1 MKLYRSHKE
10 KDNAR
15 SVDMA
20 EFVSELCRL
29 SNGIKIS
36 EIIPDSNGLIYH
48 YTSPSGLKGI
58 IENKTMRFTDRY
70 FLNDFSEGTYIM
82 DLCINKIDILV
93 PNYEKFKKELLKR
106 CSERKV
112 NSQKDDFYVHQCSFS
127 KDEDS
132 LALWNYYT
140 KGNNIQGYNL
150 CFDAQV
156 LYSSLKL
163 ESILESG
170 KVPVIWRGDV
180 VYGESEQ
187 LVIVKKVVDAF
198 FELSEKEEHQHY
210 QFTIGLLVDKLM
222 LVGIFFKKKC
232 FNIENEYRMVMDLH
246 IDKST
251 GEFTTI
257 NSEQK
262 FYEKNGFLIP
272 YLDVEFGT
280 EALKEIRISPTLD
293 LETTK
298 NSIYRATVKT
308 FPHINK
314 NDFVKQSEIPVR
326 Y

>member
-1 MKLYRSHKE
+1 MKIHHLRKE

-36 EIIPDSNGLIYH
+36 EVIPDSNGLIYH
-48 YTSPSGLKGI
+48 YTSPGGLKGI
-58 IENKTMRFTDRY
+58 LENKTMRFTDRY
-70 FLNDFSEGTYIM
+70 FLNDSSEGTYVM
-82 DLCINKIDILV
+82 DLCIRNIEMLV
-93 PNYEKFKKELLKR
+93 LNHEKFKKELLKR
-106 CSERKV
+106 CVERKV
-112 NSQKDDFYVHQCSFS
+112 NPQRDDFYVHQCSFS

-150 CFDAQV
+150 CFAAHA
-156 LYSSLKL
+156 LKSSIKM
-163 ESILESG
+163 ESTLESG
-170 KVPVIWRGDV
+170 NVPAIWGGDV
-180 VYGESEQ
+180 VYDESEQ
-187 LVIVKKVVDAF
+187 RVIVKKVVDSF
-198 FELSEKEEHQHY
+198 FELSEKENHQHY

-232 FNIENEYRMVMDLH
+232 FSIENEYRVVMDLH

-251 GEFTTI
+251 GEFTAI
-257 NSEQK
+257 SSEQK

-293 LETTK
+293 LATTK
-298 NSIYRATVKT
+298 NSIYRATAKT
-308 FPHINK
+308 FPLINK
-314 NDFVKQSEIPVR
+314 NDLVKQSEIPVR